1 MCESGG
7 TPAPDTPA
15 FDSAN
20 PMGRAGPIAI
30 APAPSSFYSPWPDRL
45 RHSAIIL
52 LAAAMA
58 LSAVVGFGEL
68 PLVRAAAVFIC
79 IAAAALVPWRLH
91 NVVASRE
98 DVRGVNPVET
108 AAVSAIVAG
117 MPDPAVLLARAGR
130 VIHLNAAAAQL
141 APALRKNE
149 LAQFALR
156 SPEIITALRE
166 AIATAETRR
175 ATYLD
180 HVPVDRWME
189 LIITPVP
196 VPTLFGG
203 TDKCMLMTFHDQTP
217 LRRVE
222 EMRADFVA
230 NASHELRTPLAAL
243 SGFIDTLQGP
253 AKDDAKARERFL
265 GIMHTQAT
273 RMARLIDDLLSLS
286 RVELSAHVRPDT
298 LVDIVPIIRQVVDG
312 LEPLARERQVDVN
325 VDLPAAP
332 VSIAGDREELLR
344 LFENLVENALKYGA
358 SGGKVIVSLT
368 SATSGEGVPEVRV
381 MVRDFGPG
389 IAPEHLPRLTERFY
403 RVDVGDSRA
412 QGGTGLGLSL
422 VKHIVNRHRGRLLIE
437 SVPKNG
443 ATFTT
448 CFPQAKAPS
457 FGVN

>member
-1 MCESGG
+1 MALDESS
-7 TPAPDTPA
+7 PA
-15 FDSAN
+15 
-20 PMGRAGPIAI
+20 
-30 APAPSSFYSPWPDRL
+30 SFFSPWPDRL

-52 LAAAMA
+52 LAAGLA
-58 LSAVVGFGEL
+58 LAVLVVFGEL
-68 PLVRAAAVFIC
+68 SLVRAAAVFAC

-91 NVVASRE
+91 DAVASRE
-98 DVRGVNPVET
+98 EVRAINPVE
-108 AAVSAIVAG
+108 APAVSAVVAG
-117 MPDPAVLLARAGR
+117 MPDPAVLLDRAGR
-130 VIHLNAAAAQL
+130 VLHLNAAAAQL

-166 AIATAETRR
+166 AIATTETRR
-175 ATYLD
+175 AIYLD

-253 AKDDAKARERFL
+253 ARDDTQARERFL
-265 GIMHTQAT
+265 GIMHNQAT

-298 LVDIVPIIRQVVDG
+298 LVDIVPIIRQVADG
-312 LEPLARERQVDVN
+312 LEPLARERHVTIEI
-325 VDLPAAP
+325 DLPDP
-332 VSIAGDREELLR
+332 PLLIAGDREELLR
-344 LFENLVENALKYGA
+344 LFENLIENALKYGA
-358 SGGKVIVSLT
+358 SGGRVMVALN
-368 SATSGEGVPEVRV
+368 AALSGEGGAPEVRV

-412 QGGTGLGLSL
+412 KGGTGLGLSL
-422 VKHIVNRHRGRLLIE
+422 VKHILNRHRGRLLIE
-437 SVPKNG
+437 SVPKKG
-443 ATFTT
+443 ATFTA
-448 CFPQAKAPS
+448 CFPQARPPATT
-457 FGVN
+457 

>member
-1 MCESGG
+1 V
-7 TPAPDTPA
+7 
-15 FDSAN
+15 
-20 PMGRAGPIAI
+20 
-30 APAPSSFYSPWPDRL
+30 
-45 RHSAIIL
+45 
-52 LAAAMA
+52 AA
-58 LSAVVGFGEL
+58 SRDD
-68 PLVRAAAVFIC
+68 VRAVT
-79 IAAAALVPWRLH
+79 
-91 NVVASRE
+91 
-98 DVRGVNPVET
+98 PVES
-108 AAVSAIVAG
+108 AAVSAVVAG
-117 MPDPAVLLARAGR
+117 MPDPAVLLDRAGR

-166 AIATAETRR
+166 AIATSEPRR

-180 HVPVDRWME
+180 QVPVDRWME

-203 TDKCMLMTFHDQTP
+203 TEKCMLMTFHDQTP

-253 AKDDAKARERFL
+253 AKDDVKARERFL
-265 GIMHTQAT
+265 SIMHTQAT

-286 RVELSAHVRPDT
+286 RVELSAHVRPDAS
-298 LVDIVPIIRQVVDG
+298 VDIVPIIRQVADG
-312 LEPLARERQVDVN
+312 LEPLAKERQVDIEI
-325 VDLPAAP
+325 DLPTLP
-332 VSIAGDREELLR
+332 VTIAGDREELLR
-344 LFENLVENALKYGA
+344 LFENLIENALKYGA
-358 SGGKVIVSLT
+358 SGGRIIVSLT
-368 SATSGEGVPEVRV
+368 QATSSEGAPEVRI

-422 VKHIVNRHRGRLLIE
+422 VKHILNRHRGRLLIE

-443 ATFTT
+443 AVFTA
-448 CFPQAKAPS
+448 CFPQAKTRSAH
-457 FGVN
+457 

>member
-1 MCESGG
+1 M
-7 TPAPDTPA
+7 AIDDT
-15 FDSAN
+15 
-20 PMGRAGPIAI
+20 
-30 APAPSSFYSPWPDRL
+30 SSSMFSPWPDRL
-45 RHSAIIL
+45 RHAAIIL
-52 LAAAMA
+52 LAAALA
-58 LSAVVGFGEL
+58 LSVVVALGEL
-68 PLVRAAAVFIC
+68 SPVRAAAVFIC

-91 NVVASRE
+91 DAATSRE
-98 DVRGVNPVET
+98 DARSVNPVET
-108 AAVSAIVAG
+108 AAVSAVVAG
-117 MPDPAVLLARAGR
+117 MPDPAVLLDRAGR

-166 AIATAETRR
+166 AIATTEPRR
-175 ATYLD
+175 ATYTD

-189 LIITPVP
+189 LVITPVP

-253 AKDDAKARERFL
+253 ARDDARARERFL
-265 GIMHTQAT
+265 GIMHIQAT

-286 RVELSAHVRPDT
+286 RVELSAHVQPEA
-298 LVDIVPIIRQVVDG
+298 LIDIMPIIRQVVDG
-312 LEPLARERQVDVN
+312 LEALARERQVEIEL
-325 VDLPAAP
+325 DLPEAP
-332 VSIAGDREELLR
+332 VMIAGDREELLR
-344 LFENLVENALKYGA
+344 LFENLIENALKYGA
-358 SGGKVIVSLT
+358 SGGRVIVSL
-368 SATSGEGVPEVRV
+368 SQPAPGEANPEIRV

-403 RVDVGDSRA
+403 RVDVGDSRN

-422 VKHIVNRHRGRLLIE
+422 VKHILNRHRGRLLIE
-437 SVPKNG
+437 SVPKSG
-443 ATFTT
+443 ATFTA
-448 CFPQAKAPS
+448 CFPRPKTPVPVQS
-457 FGVN
+457 

>member
-1 MCESGG
+1 MAIE
-7 TPAPDTPA
+7 
-15 FDSAN
+15 DS
-20 PMGRAGPIAI
+20 
-30 APAPSSFYSPWPDRL
+30 SSSSIFAPWPDRL

-52 LAAAMA
+52 LAAGIA
-58 LSAVVGFGEL
+58 LCAVVVL
-68 PLVRAAAVFIC
+68 ADLSPARACAAFIC

-91 NVVASRE
+91 DVATSRE
-98 DVRGVNPVET
+98 DVRNVNPVEA
-108 AAVSAIVAG
+108 AAVSAVVAG
-117 MPDPAVLLARAGR
+117 MPDPAVLLDRAGR

-141 APALRKNE
+141 APALRRNE

-166 AIATAETRR
+166 AIATTEPRR

-180 HVPVDRWME
+180 HAPIERWME
-189 LIITPVP
+189 LVVTPVP

-203 TDKCMLMTFHDQTP
+203 TEKCMLMTFHDLTP
-217 LRRVE
+217 LRRVG

-253 AKDDAKARERFL
+253 AKDDPKARERFL
-265 GIMHTQAT
+265 SIMHAQAT

-298 LVDIVPIIRQVVDG
+298 LVDIVPIIRQVADG
-312 LEPLARERQVDVN
+312 LEPLARERQVEIEI
-325 VDLPAAP
+325 DLPTAQVA
-332 VSIAGDREELLR
+332 IAGDREELLR
-344 LFENLVENALKYGA
+344 LFENLIENALKYGA
-358 SGGKVIVSLT
+358 SGGRVIVSLALA
-368 SATSGEGVPEVRV
+368 SSGEGTLEYRV
-381 MVRDFGPG
+381 TVRDFGPG

-422 VKHIVNRHRGRLLIE
+422 VKHILARHRGRLDRKSTRL
-437 SVPKNG
+437 
-443 ATFTT
+443 
-448 CFPQAKAPS
+448 
-457 FGVN
+457 

>member
-1 MCESGG
+1 MAIDES
-7 TPAPDTPA
+7 
-15 FDSAN
+15 S
-20 PMGRAGPIAI
+20 
-30 APAPSSFYSPWPDRL
+30 SSFFSPWPDRL

-52 LAAAMA
+52 LAAGLA
-58 LSAVVGFGEL
+58 LAVLVVFGEL
-68 PLVRAAAVFIC
+68 GALRAAAVFLC

-91 NVVASRE
+91 DVAASRE
-98 DVRGVNPVET
+98 DVRAVNPVEV
-108 AAVSAIVAG
+108 AAVSAVVAG
-117 MPDPAVLLARAGR
+117 MPDPAVLLDRAGR
-130 VIHLNAAAAQL
+130 VLHLNAAAAQL

-166 AIATAETRR
+166 AIATSEPRR

-203 TDKCMLMTFHDQTP
+203 ADKCMLMTFHDQTP

-253 AKDDAKARERFL
+253 ARDDARARERFL
-265 GIMHTQAT
+265 GIMHNQAT

-298 LVDIVPIIRQVVDG
+298 RVDLVPIIRQVADG
-312 LEPLARERQVDVN
+312 LEPLAHERQVAIQIE
-325 VDLPAAP
+325 LPDTP

-344 LFENLVENALKYGA
+344 LFENLIENALKYGA
-358 SGGKVIVSLT
+358 SGGKVIVSLI
-368 SATSGEGVPEVRV
+368 AAMSGEGQPEYRV

-437 SVPKNG
+437 SVPGQG
-443 ATFTT
+443 ATFTA
-448 CFPQAKAPS
+448 CFPQVKTQAAA
-457 FGVN
+457 

>member
-1 MCESGG
+1 M
-7 TPAPDTPA
+7 
-15 FDSAN
+15 
-20 PMGRAGPIAI
+20 AI
-30 APAPSSFYSPWPDRL
+30 EAPSSNSISMWPDRL

-52 LAAAMA
+52 LAAGLA
-58 LSAVVGFGEL
+58 LAVLVTFGEL
-68 PLVRAAAVFIC
+68 SPVRAAAVFVC

-91 NVVASRE
+91 NVATSRE

-108 AAVSAIVAG
+108 AAVSAVVAG
-117 MPDPAVLLARAGR
+117 MPDPAVLLDRAGR

-156 SPEIITALRE
+156 SPEIISALRE
-166 AIATAETRR
+166 AIATTETRR

-203 TDKCMLMTFHDQTP
+203 TEKCMLMTFHDQTP

-298 LVDIVPIIRQVVDG
+298 LADIVPIIRQVVDG
-312 LEPLARERQVDVN
+312 LEPLARERQVAVDI
-325 VDLPAAP
+325 DLPETP
-332 VSIAGDREELLR
+332 VQIAGDREELLR

-358 SGGKVIVSLT
+358 SGGKVVVSLI
-368 SATSGEGVPEVRV
+368 SATSGDGVPEVRV

-422 VKHIVNRHRGRLLIE
+422 VKHILNRHRGRLLIE

-443 ATFTT
+443 ATFTA
-448 CFPQAKAPS
+448 CFPQAKLPGS
-457 FGVN
+457 T